1 MNPTPPSTRAW
12 RPSEIFRS
20 VAVRLSTLRASGDR
34 GSETTE
40 KVLWISAIIA
50 VVAVLY
56 PILSGKLQD
65 WFNNLNFTGM

>member
-1 MNPTPPSTRAW
+1 MNPTPPSTRTR
-12 RPSEIFRS
+12 RPSEILQA
-20 VAVRLSTLRASGDR
+20 VAVRLATLRASEDR

-50 VVAVLY
+50 VVAILY